1 MGIYLELQDT
11 LESCKG
17 PGFWKF
23 NTSLLSNEG
32 YISLMEQKIPEWIN
46 ENVSI
51 EDKRV
56 RWDFLKYQIR
66 KESVMFSKRLARE
79 KRKEEQELNQRYQEF
94 EEVYQKH
101 PNEQIN

>member
-1 MGIYLELQDT
+1 M
-11 LESCKG
+11 
-17 PGFWKF
+17 
-23 NTSLLSNEG
+23 SNEG

-79 KRKEEQELNQRYQEF
+79 KRKEEQELNQKYQEF

-101 PNEQIN
+101 PNKANKLKEMKLNKS